1 MKQAR
6 SEARK
11 IAKAKRLEKA
21 IALQMAL
28 EDRRASWALLKEL
41 AELDRTT
48 IRWTARFTVPVRPHA
63 PDDRTSSIV
72 KRANIGAL
80 MKSGTA
86 KAGSRDASS
95 WVVDDHGMRGVI
107 WQQSYLGR
115 KSPDFYRGAA
125 KDNWEYDVRDEAVM
139 LDASGVPIIISNMGD
154 DWIEIGV
161 AWQAIEDASTRKN
174 AKIQIGAIAP
184 FDADMSDE
192 EMIAALRHF
201 CKNVLEPLGLPYSAT
216 MHKPP
221 EGGNNRNVHP
231 HLRFGL
237 RPFRRLEPYL
247 FEIADEVRGELDGR
261 DGVQMLR
268 HLWAHSMS
276 EAAEQARSNR
286 AYTGLSYSARGLPLE
301 AGEHLGEART
311 AMVRRGTTVLAHE
324 RNRIKNARNA
334 ERMKI
339 RDIERKIAALTA
351 IRDSVIADQEKVPV
365 PRARRLVAAVRPPIR
380 EREPLVSAGGPSRT
394 PSIFSSKDTR
404 SKRLKSAGTRL
415 PLSAP
420 LTIATTTNAS
430 TTAVAAERAMF
441 ARKSVPPLL
450 TRSFIEPTPPSRLMA
465 SRSSSSPQK
474 LTSASVATT
483 KPKPLLKAAATRDAR
498 SPSVFLNL
506 SGPPLAI
513 PAAGDLKTRYLV
525 AAIARAP
532 ASPIDRADQMTIA
545 PLTALT
551 LARAAADEVP
561 AIRLSVRGQPA
572 SQLPPLI
579 QSEQAVQTQA
589 VPDWYAAHRR
599 LLAIVEAR
607 KKAADAKKAAAKER
621 AQVDAVAKSKVA
633 PSGPEIIS
641 EEKNQ
646 ITRQS
651 TAADHALNDE
661 PQPSAV
667 APAPGAERSH
677 LAKPSHAAGQRP
689 SRTFR
694 WGADDDTMP
703 RIDEIPTRTWFENNP
718 QRAFVF
724 RREEPLTAPPD
735 ARTQL
740 LRAKDPYVEDL
751 ADGTFGLSATV
762 LTAIGADRHWM
773 AKPDVQAALL
783 SLRTDQ
789 QRVMAKLRAEASRRP
804 LEFERSGSKPWPRD
818 LGPKVLARADRWSI
832 DPGFENEFFSIHQS
846 IEQAHQLRSRMD
858 QQQRAT
864 HQGPAARATFESIP
878 DGFGGMR
885 DDPAPAFQPT
895 AEAHIV
901 LRAHDDTGKP
911 TRQLLTLITFVAA
924 HARCV
929 QGDGGSMVCRNGD
942 LSAQRRAAVRSPAD
956 ATRRARSAERSGLG
970 DHHAPRG
977 ELARHLISCGSF
989 PAFNHR
995 GEVPCAFNRAGTM
1008 AHVRRQAS
1016 WPMTSKRLP
1025 PRSKMGSRLG
1035 RPTNRSRSD
1044 LPKRG
1049 NRAAS
1054 GSSTST
1060 RLRSPRGSRARRR

>member
-1 MKQAR
+1 
-6 SEARK
+6 
-11 IAKAKRLEKA
+11 
-21 IALQMAL
+21 
-28 EDRRASWALLKEL
+28 
-41 AELDRTT
+41 
-48 IRWTARFTVPVRPHA
+48 
-63 PDDRTSSIV
+63 
-72 KRANIGAL
+72 

-192 EMIAALRHF
+192 EMIAALRYF

-351 IRDSVIADQEKVPV
+351 IRDSVIADQEKVPA

-380 EREPLVSAGGPSRT
+380 EREPLVSARSPSRT

-420 LTIATTTNAS
+420 LIIATTSNEFTA
-430 TTAVAAERAMF
+430 AVAAEHATF
-441 ARKSVPPLL
+441 VRKSVPPPPLL

-465 SRSSSSPQK
+465 SRSSSSPAK
-474 LTSASVATT
+474 LTSGSAPAT
-483 KPKPLLKAAATRDAR
+483 KPEPLLKAAAMRDAR
-498 SPSVFLNL
+498 NPSVFLTA

-513 PAAGDLKTRYLV
+513 PEAVDAKTRYLV
-525 AAIARAP
+525 AAITGAS
-532 ASPIDRADQMTIA
+532 ASPIDRADHKTIV
-545 PLTALT
+545 PMTALT
-551 LARAAADEVP
+551 PARAAADDVP

-572 SQLPPLI
+572 SQSSPLI

-599 LLAIVEAR
+599 FLAIVEAR
-607 KKAADAKKAAAKER
+607 KKAANAKRAAAKES
-621 AQVDAVAKSKVA
+621 AQIDADAKSKVA
-633 PSGPEIIS
+633 SPEPGIIS
-641 EEKNQ
+641 KERNQ
-646 ITRQS
+646 VTRQS
-651 TAADHALNDE
+651 TAADHVLNDE
-661 PQPSAV
+661 PHSSVV
-667 APAPGAERSH
+667 APAPGPGRSH
-677 LAKPSHAAGQRP
+677 LAKPSHAASQRP

-694 WGADDDTMP
+694 WGVDDDTIP
-703 RIDEIPTRTWFENNP
+703 RLDEIPTRTWFENNP
-718 QRAFVF
+718 QKAFVF
-724 RREEPLTAPPD
+724 RREEPLAAPPD

-740 LRAKDPYVEDL
+740 LREKDPYVEDL
-751 ADGTFGLSATV
+751 ADGTFGLSPTV

-773 AKPDVQAALL
+773 AKPDVQAAIL

-832 DPGFENEFFSIHQS
+832 DPGFENEFFSIHQL

-864 HQGPAARATFESIP
+864 HQRPAAKVSFEPIP

-885 DDPAPAFQPT
+885 DDPAPAFQST
-895 AEAHIV
+895 AEPQIV

-911 TRQLLTLITFVAA
+911 TRQLLTLIKFVAERPNA
-924 HARCV
+924 VEFAT
-929 QGDGGSMVCRNGD
+929 DGRLIPRAGATKLMGD
-942 LSAQRRAAVRSPAD
+942 LVLAFRNNPTVTALVIQTAKASRAAGKPVYPASL
-956 ATRRARSAERSGLG
+956 ASA
-970 DHHAPRG
+970 
-977 ELARHLISCGSF
+977 I
-989 PAFNHR
+989 R
-995 GEVPCAFNRAGTM
+995 GEVGSVAG
-1008 AHVRRQAS
+1008 V
-1016 WPMTSKRLP
+1016 P
-1025 PRSKMGSRLG
+1025 PRGDWNPG
-1035 RPTNRSRSD
+1035 I
-1044 LPKRG
+1044 
-1049 NRAAS
+1049 
-1054 GSSTST
+1054 T
-1060 RLRSPRGSRARRR
+1060 R